1 MKNKINNEKNPKQLK
16 NELKEIIDEII
27 KSTKE
32 FNQESQE
39 LNKHNF
45 NVMFIFFDKNTNW
58 WKNNR
63 YIGLYY

>member
-27 KSTKE
+27 KSSKE

-45 NVMFIFFDKNTNW
+45 NVMFIFFDKNSN
-58 WKNNR
+58 
-63 YIGLYY
+63 